1 LLFDI
6 SGAKSWQKVNEGMIK
21 MFRAEVLSKL
31 PIMAHFLF
39 GSLLSLDIQP
49 AEHDECCEDEHEHE
63 TGADKPL
70 YRVQSCC
77 VQRIPSAIAA
87 KDFKN

>member
-1 LLFDI
+1 M
-6 SGAKSWQKVNEGMIK
+6 VK

-31 PIMAHFLF
+31 PIMSHFLF
-39 GSLLSLDIQP
+39 GSLISLDIQHD
-49 AEHDECCEDEHEHE
+49 EHEDKDECCDDHDHGAAHKEE
-63 TGADKPL
+63 ADKPL